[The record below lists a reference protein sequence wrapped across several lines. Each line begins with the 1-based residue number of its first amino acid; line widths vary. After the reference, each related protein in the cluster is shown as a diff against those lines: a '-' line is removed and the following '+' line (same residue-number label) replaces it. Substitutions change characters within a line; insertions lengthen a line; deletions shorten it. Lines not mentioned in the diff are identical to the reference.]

1 MSAGGAA
8 ATGAVLGA
16 GAQIYGGIQAR
27 KAAKKQQRA
36 FDEQARLEQEAAEF
50 AALQKGREFDSL
62 LGTQKARISASGIVR
77 EGTSLLILEETL
89 RDKEE
94 TINNILKTGAARA
107 RAYRNQ
113 AANARDAG
121 RAAMTSSII
130 GAFGSGAS
138 AFGKSRAAKSTLKT
152 NQSNFSY

>member
-113 AANARDAG
+113 AANARDVSFPIFPQPML
-121 RAAMTSSII
+121 RTTSYSQPYRCFISII
-130 GAFGSGAS
+130 VF
-138 AFGKSRAAKSTLKT
+138 LVC
-152 NQSNFSY
+152 